1 MTATTPQIL
10 TPQTEAQLQKA
21 QADRIEKMLTR
32 LMPLLTLLEKPIN
45 GEEANLIDLL
55 FQRLKE
61 LTQGQLKIGQ
71 QVAELDRLFRD
82 VMGDD

>member
-1 MTATTPQIL
+1 MTATIPQIL

-21 QADRIEKMLTR
+21 QADRIEKMLTS

-71 QVAELDRLFRD
+71 KVAELDRLFRD